1 MTRPLAIRYA
11 SNGTTFLAIEEM
23 NDVRIEYP
31 VYQICQ
37 AIANQESVGGNLTI
51 GMNIDTGTPIGTFI
65 DTYRPEIVGSHPA
78 TTTPSSVTYA
88 FSQIV
93 DSGSVSPTRPVEYS
107 TISSDDD
114 DGSVTTGIRQMSID
128 NIRTELFDRVVL
140 KLSTNGLGS
149 YILRTDAPVSSGDTW
164 TQIHSITDSIQ
175 TGGNTTYI
183 WRKTAESIPAPYR
196 PLKIINTS
204 GDLREM
210 SDADLQNLFD
220 SYANY
225 VIATGRGKYL
235 LQETAPDVAG
245 QTWVRMGTS
254 LSDNINELKSVSYT
268 GTYTGAYTSAVSGTY
283 TSAVA
288 GTFVKAYSGVYN
300 RGYRRTYG
308 SSNSNNYYQSGVTKT
323 RTVAYAGTRNVGFVG
338 PRNVTFGKT
347 DLETYTALTV
357 SSTINK
363 VSTVNL
369 WLRTK

>member
-11 SNGTTFLAIEEM
+11 ADGTTFQAIEEM

-37 AIANQESVGGNLTI
+37 AIANQQSVGGNLTI
-51 GMNIDTGTPIGTFI
+51 GMNSGTGTPIGTFI
-65 DTYRPEIVGSHPA
+65 DTYRPQIVGSHPA

-93 DSGSVSPTRPVEYS
+93 NSGSVSPTSPVEYS
-107 TISSDDD
+107 AISSG
-114 DGSVTTGIRQMSID
+114 GSVTTGVRQMSLD
-128 NIRTELFDRVVL
+128 NIRTELFDRVAL
-140 KLSTNGLGS
+140 KLGTTGLGS
-149 YILRTDAPVSSGDTW
+149 YILAPSAPASSGDTW
-164 TQIHSITDSIQ
+164 TQIHTITDTVQ
-175 TGGNTTYI
+175 TGNNTTYI

-210 SDADLQNLFD
+210 SDTDLQNLFD

-225 VIATGRGKYL
+225 VIATGRGRYV
-235 LQETAPDVAG
+235 LQETAPAVAG

-254 LSDNINELKSVSYT
+254 LSDNINALNNVSYT

-283 TSAVA
+283 TSAVDA
-288 GTFVKAYSGVYN
+288 TFVKAYSGVYN
-300 RGYRRTYG
+300 RGFRRTYG
-308 SSNSNNYYQSGVTKT
+308 SSNSNDYFQRGITKSFE
-323 RTVAYAGTRNVGFVG
+323 ASYAGSRATPFVG
-338 PRNVTFGKT
+338 TRDVAFGKT
-347 DLETYTALTV
+347 DLETYTGLTV